1 MKIIDSNND
10 KWDIS
15 LQNMNNLNLVRKI
28 SLNDENFD
36 IPKTE
41 YSINKKIIKIS
52 QGGQKIIANVVR
64 DKDTFWVHIDGKILT
79 FNSADS
85 RKSSAKVTEGSL
97 QAPMPGTIL
106 DVQVAVGQE
115 IEEGQSLLIM
125 EAMKMEHKITAPFS
139 GIVEKVNCN
148 IEQKVDR
155 GFILIE
161 LRQN

>member
-10 KWDIS
+10 KWEIS
-15 LQNMNNLNLVRKI
+15 LQNINNLNIVRKVI
-28 SLNDENFD
+28 LNAEEYEL
-36 IPKTE
+36 PKTK
-41 YSINKKIIKIS
+41 YSINKKIIKIT
-52 QGGQKIIANVVR
+52 QGGQKIIVNVVR
-64 DKDTFWVHIDGKILT
+64 DKDTFWVHIDGKVLT

-85 RKSSAKVTEGSL
+85 RKSATKVTEGSL

-106 DVQVAVGQE
+106 DVQVTVGQE

-139 GIVEKVNCN
+139 GTVEKVNCN

-161 LRQN
+161 LKQN

>member
-10 KWDIS
+10 KWEIS
-15 LQNMNNLNLVRKI
+15 LQNINNLNLIRKI
-28 SLNDENFD
+28 TLNDED
-36 IPKTE
+36 YDLPKIE
-41 YSINKKIIKIS
+41 YSINKKTIKIT

-64 DKDTFWVHIDGKILT
+64 DKDTFWVHIDGKTIT
-79 FNSADS
+79 FNSTDS
-85 RKSSAKVTEGSL
+85 RKSATKLTEGSL

-106 DVQVAVGQE
+106 DVQVNVGQS

-139 GIVEKVNCN
+139 GTVEKINCN
-148 IEQKVDR
+148 VEQKVDR

-161 LRQN
+161 LKQN